1 MKQIII
7 LTILLASMLISSC
20 DTITGNSNDNKNTN
34 LLAAAAVV
42 VSQRVTSSAVAV
54 STINFNVVSGTT
66 NVSCSGTISGTIA
79 GTTSSTLKD
88 LRFYVHDVK
97 LITSTGT
104 KVDFTITTDGK
115 WQLAAGT
122 NSFGAYPGV
131 ALLDFEDG
139 TNGCSGGT
147 TDTNKSIKGIS
158 VAGNYVG
165 IEFKVGVPFYLNHLD
180 VNSATAPLNIAAM
193 YWAWNSG
200 YKFAKIEFTATSS
213 NLFHLGSGSCSGN
226 TTGPVNQCGL
236 PNRPTVSLTKA
247 SGTFDATKDTITLDL
262 NALYNGADASSTG
275 INTCMAGNA
284 TTACQPIIANIGVTP
299 STGAAAATQTAF
311 SIK

>member
-1 MKQIII
+1 MKHFTI
-7 LTILLASMLISSC
+7 LTILLASMLTSSC
-20 DTITGNSNDNKNTN
+20 DTITEKKDDSKNTN
-34 LLAAAAVV
+34 LIAAAALIT
-42 VSQRVTSSAVAV
+42 QRTTAVTV

-66 NVSCSGTISGTIA
+66 NVSCSGTIAGTVA
-79 GTTSSTLKD
+79 GTTGSTLKD

-97 LITSTGT
+97 LITSSGA
-104 KVDFTITTDGK
+104 KVDFTITTDGI
-115 WQLAAGT
+115 WQLAAGS

-139 TNGCSGGT
+139 TSGCSGGT
-147 TDTNKSIKGIS
+147 TETNKSIVGTS
-158 VAGNYVG
+158 PVGNYIGV
-165 IEFKVGVPFYLNHLD
+165 EFKVGVPFYLNHMQ
-180 VNSATAPLNIAAM
+180 SSTASAPLNISAM

-226 TTGPVNQCGL
+226 TSGPVNACNY
-236 PNRPTVSLTKA
+236 PNIPTVALTKS
-247 SGTFDATKDTITLDL
+247 SGVFDATKDTITLDI

-275 INTCMAGNA
+275 INTCMAGNT